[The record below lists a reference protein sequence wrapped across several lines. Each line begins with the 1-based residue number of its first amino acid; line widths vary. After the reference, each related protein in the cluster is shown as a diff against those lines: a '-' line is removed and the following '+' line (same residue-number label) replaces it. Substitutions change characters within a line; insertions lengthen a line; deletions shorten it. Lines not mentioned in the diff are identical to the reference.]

1 MRQRCRS
8 PWFLLFFALLTAA
21 AALSLSPAAARAC
34 IWDTDTLAQEARA
47 FPDLVSVI
55 TGRFPRNP
63 PLFYEMRLRRAAD
76 QIAVNPD
83 DLAAYDD
90 AGAACDRLR
99 RGDEAIGWME
109 KKRARL
115 ARLNPADP
123 NVREHWYRYHA
134 NVGTFWAH
142 RWLRTGAARER
153 LGEMRTA
160 RDHIARAIALNPN
173 AHFGRETYQLQIMD
187 WLIDSRAAAP
197 ARSPAATKTG
207 NADRY
212 RDTSLSHYLRDRRK
226 TVAVPPNGANASD
239 AAIKGLA
246 GLIVLGDAWES
257 VDVFAAL
264 ANLLGG
270 QHASLAHLAK
280 LRCRELINQGRRSFD
295 PQAPPNPRYAH
306 RISTNAAR
314 TNAWIGRQTARAQ
327 RPTLP
332 RAAPRGRRPAKA
344 ANGLPAGPSANRPA
358 PGHRSGVLER
368 LARHAATLT

>member
-1 MRQRCRS
+1 
-8 PWFLLFFALLTAA
+8 
-21 AALSLSPAAARAC
+21 
-34 IWDTDTLAQEARA
+34 
-47 FPDLVSVI
+47 
-55 TGRFPRNP
+55 
-63 PLFYEMRLRRAAD
+63 
-76 QIAVNPD
+76 
-83 DLAAYDD
+83 
-90 AGAACDRLR
+90 
-99 RGDEAIGWME
+99 
-109 KKRARL
+109 
-115 ARLNPADP
+115 
-123 NVREHWYRYHA
+123 VREHWYRYHA

-264 ANLLGG
+264 AGLLGG

-280 LRCRELINQGRRSFD
+280 LRCREIIYQGRRSLD
-295 PQAPPNPRYAH
+295 PQAPQTSDTLAAYLRVQPEQSYGLDGKQREHNARRYPVLRREADARQKRRTDYLLARLRTGRH
-306 RISTNAAR
+306 PDTDPAFWNGWRDTPPPSLEGPWLWERMASLRNRNTAVALLVMALIGLMGLIVAGAVAQWLLRRFVLRHGAAR
-314 TNAWIGRQTARAQ
+314 
-327 RPTLP
+327 
-332 RAAPRGRRPAKA
+332 
-344 ANGLPAGPSANRPA
+344 
-358 PGHRSGVLER
+358 
-368 LARHAATLT
+368 